1 MSTQITTAF
10 VNQFSA
16 NVQMLSQQ
24 MGSLLRNAVDVE
36 SVNGEKAFFD
46 QVGSSAAV
54 KKTSRHADTPL
65 VETPHTRRMVTMSDY
80 EWADLIDEQDKVR
93 LLIDPTST
101 YGRAAAAAMG
111 RAMDDEIIAAALG
124 TAKTGKDGG
133 TDTALPAGQ
142 KIAHGSAGLTIAK
155 LLSAKEILDAN
166 SVDPSI
172 TRHIVVSPKQ
182 ISDLLNN
189 TTVTSSDF
197 NTVKALAQGEL
208 SSFVGFNFIVSNRLT
223 TDTNSDRQ
231 VIAFASDGIK
241 VGMGKEPMAKIDE
254 RADKSYATQ
263 VYYCQTLGATRMEE
277 AKVVEIA
284 CNEQETYKWLL
295 FIPHKELIH
304 ELHQLR

>member
-46 QVGSSAAV
+46 QVGSAAAV

-65 VETPHTRRMVTMSDY
+65 IETPHTRRMVTMADY
-80 EWADLIDEQDKVR
+80 EYADLIDDQDRVR

-124 TAKTGKDGG
+124 TALTGKDGS
-133 TDTALPAGQ
+133 TSTVLPAGQ
-142 KIAHGSAGLTIAK
+142 KIAHGSTGLTIAK
-155 LLSAKEILDAN
+155 LLSAKETLDAA

-172 TRHIVVSPKQ
+172 PRHIVVSPKQ
-182 ISDLLNN
+182 VSDLLNN

-197 NTVKALAQGEL
+197 NTVKALAQGQL

-223 TDTNSDRQ
+223 TDSNSHRQ

-241 VGMGKEPMAKIDE
+241 LAMGKEPSAKIDE

-263 VYYCQTLGATRMEE
+263 VYYCQTIGATRMEE
-277 AKVVEIA
+277 AKIVEIA
-284 CNEQETYKWLL
+284 CQE
-295 FIPHKELIH
+295 
-304 ELHQLR
+304 

>member
-133 TDTALPAGQ
+133 TDTTLPAGQ

-223 TDTNSDRQ
+223 TDSNSDRQ

-284 CNEQETYKWLL
+284 CNE
-295 FIPHKELIH
+295 
-304 ELHQLR
+304 

>member
-1 MSTQITTAF
+1 MSTQINTAF

-46 QVGSSAAV
+46 QVGSSAAI

-208 SSFVGFNFIVSNRLT
+208 NTFVGFNFIVSNRLT
-223 TDTNSDRQ
+223 TDSNSDRQ

-277 AKVVEIA
+277 EKVVEIA
-284 CNEQETYKWLL
+284 CNE
-295 FIPHKELIH
+295 
-304 ELHQLR
+304 

>member
-155 LLSAKEILDAN
+155 LVSAKELLDAA

-172 TRHIVVSPKQ
+172 PRHIVVSPKQ

-197 NTVKALAQGEL
+197 NTVKALAQGEIN
-208 SSFVGFNFIVSNRLT
+208 SFVGFNFIVSNRLT
-223 TDTNSDRQ
+223 TDSNSDRQ
-231 VIAFASDGIK
+231 VIAFAQDGLK

-277 AKVVEIA
+277 EKVVEIA